1 MNRLSD
7 IDTDAF
13 SNLIEALQG
22 LDFSKISHIG
32 GKDAQKN
39 LQAISSFIAQLNS
52 ILGDGTKNFSGMFSK
67 FRARRIGKTVGEF
80 FKAFFEEVVGK
91 KDEIKVSING
101 VAELLQ
107 AITPFISSDSAVSV
121 YKMKRVLTKDNGIQ
135 IGMFFR
141 EMLMGIPNKKKPAE
155 SLRQI
160 ADFLKLIT
168 TFGLGDY
175 IKLKALLTEK
185 NGKQIG
191 KFFSSI
197 FDELKREKYPDL
209 KPITD
214 FLKVL
219 SSIGVVGAVGLMM
232 LKPVLTEKFGKAIAG
247 FINALVKDFDADKTK
262 RVASFA
268 KSIKTLSQGVMIIAA
283 TIGVLAAEIAL
294 FGPLTILEA
303 LAVNAIF
310 LGTTLLMLRMV
321 GKART
326 DISKGS
332 AALMDIAK
340 AMTLLALDVV
350 IMAGTA
356 ALL

>member
-1 MNRLSD
+1 M
-7 IDTDAF
+7 
-13 SNLIEALQG
+13 
-22 LDFSKISHIG
+22 
-32 GKDAQKN
+32 
-39 LQAISSFIAQLNS
+39 
-52 ILGDGTKNFSGMFSK
+52 
-67 FRARRIGKTVGEF
+67 
-80 FKAFFEEVVGK
+80 K
-91 KDEIKVSING
+91 K
-101 VAELLQ
+101 
-107 AITPFISSDSAVSV
+107 
-121 YKMKRVLTKDNGIQ
+121 
-135 IGMFFR
+135 
-141 EMLMGIPNKKKPAE
+141 
-155 SLRQI
+155 
-160 ADFLKLIT
+160 
-168 TFGLGDY
+168 
-175 IKLKALLTEK
+175 
-185 NGKQIG
+185 
-191 KFFSSI
+191 
-197 FDELKREKYPDL
+197 EKYPDL

-219 SSIGVVGAVGLMM
+219 SSIGIVGAVGLMM

-268 KSIKTLSQGVMIIAA
+268 KSIKTLSQGVMIMAA
-283 TIGVLAAEIAL
+283 TIGLLAAEIAL
-294 FGPLTILEA
+294 FGPVTILEA

-310 LGTTLLMLRMV
+310 LGTTLLMLKMV